1 MEDNAALLIY
11 IYGLYDSLGKLSGV
25 IVGIIA
31 LALVFSW
38 IYPLVE
44 DMNAQQIKAY
54 YTKYFKVPIIIFVSL
69 LLLSTFLPSKNILIL
84 MLSAD
89 PIITTV
95 KNASETKSIINI
107 LDNSLKYLEQQS
119 EQLTKDK

>member
-54 YTKYFKVPIIIFVSL
+54 YTKFF
-69 LLLSTFLPSKNILIL
+69 
-84 MLSAD
+84 
-89 PIITTV
+89 
-95 KNASETKSIINI
+95 
-107 LDNSLKYLEQQS
+107 
-119 EQLTKDK
+119 

>member
-11 IYGLYDSLGKLSGV
+11 IYGLYDSLGKLSEA
-25 IVGIIA
+25 IVAIIT
-31 LALVFSW
+31 LAFFFSW

-44 DMNAQQIKAY
+44 DMKKWQVKNY
-54 YTKYFKVPIIIFVSL
+54 YVKYFKLPAIVLVSL
-69 LLLSTFLPSKNILIL
+69 VLLNTFLPSKNILVL

-89 PIITTV
+89 PVITTV